1 MRHNVTLK
9 MNPYVNQILKLWDTL
24 TLAYSEVANDLQ
36 ENKSAAIH
44 SRTTNKNSVSTN
56 KINVKNQQASE
67 KSFKNLM
74 IRNNIIA
81 KNSKSK
87 YDHSHP

>member
-1 MRHNVTLK
+1 MTSK
-9 MNPYVNQILKLWDTL
+9 
-24 TLAYSEVANDLQ
+24 AYSEVANDLQ

-44 SRTTNKNSVSTN
+44 SRTTNKNSASTN

-67 KSFKNLM
+67 KCFKNLM

-87 YDHSHP
+87 HDYSHP

>member
-1 MRHNVTLK
+1 MTSK
-9 MNPYVNQILKLWDTL
+9 
-24 TLAYSEVANDLQ
+24 AYSEVANDLQ

-87 YDHSHP
+87 HDLSHP

>member
-1 MRHNVTLK
+1 MTSK
-9 MNPYVNQILKLWDTL
+9 
-24 TLAYSEVANDLQ
+24 AYSEVANDLQ

-44 SRTTNKNSVSTN
+44 SRTTNKNSSSTN

-87 YDHSHP
+87 YDLSHP

>member
-44 SRTTNKNSVSTN
+44 SRTTNKNFVSTN
-56 KINVKNQQASE
+56 KINVKN
-67 KSFKNLM
+67 
-74 IRNNIIA
+74 
-81 KNSKSK
+81 
-87 YDHSHP
+87 